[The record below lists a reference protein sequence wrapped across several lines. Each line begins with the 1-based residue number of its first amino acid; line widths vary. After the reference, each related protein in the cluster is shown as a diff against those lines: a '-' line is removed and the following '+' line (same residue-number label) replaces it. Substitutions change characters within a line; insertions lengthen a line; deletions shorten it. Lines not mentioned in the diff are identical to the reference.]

1 MTITTPQ
8 GGLLDRFVEGGRA
21 LYSLPAVALEV
32 LDLTAAP
39 QVDLKALKACIENDP
54 ALTGKILRVVN
65 SSLFGLSREV
75 ADLGQALGLLGT
87 KPLKLLVLGFSLS
100 SVPTGHVTAYLLG
113 KYWRRTLTRAVAARE
128 ISESLWKI
136 PGDEPFIAALLQDLG
151 TLVLVQELGESYAQV
166 VERTERAGADLASVE
181 HTAWGFSHVELSAR
195 LLETWGLPDWLIAVI
210 QTSGRPEQFSR
221 LAPFARTAAQTLYLA
236 SLVAD
241 ILVDGQLDKL
251 PLLFAASEA
260 ANRLDRAK
268 LTELVERLDEKVRSL
283 AEVLSLALPDGV
295 DYRDVL
301 VQAHARM
308 AAVAVDAAGDLADA
322 ERRSSGL
329 DERLL
334 QEVQCLSLAAAQL
347 AGRKAPRPAS
357 LAANGRSST
366 AAAATGTAARGAK
379 TARPAAPLPPS
390 AQMQLRSRLE
400 SVAAAARQARCPL
413 SLLIVEL
420 DRIDE
425 MFLRIGPVAT
435 EGIIATLA
443 EACRR
448 LDAPES
454 FCVQTRT
461 AQFALVLPDFDR
473 RQAVELGHQLLDSL
487 GGFLRNTERD
497 DDGSGALPI
506 SIGVASVALPPKNF
520 RAEDLQAAAER
531 CQFAAQ
537 AAGGNVV
544 KSIEVY

>member
-1 MTITTPQ
+1 MTTTTSQ
-8 GGLLDRFVEGGRA
+8 AGLLERFVAGGRA

-32 LDLTAAP
+32 LDLTSAP

-100 SVPTGHVTAYLLG
+100 SVPTNHVTAYLLG
-113 KYWRRTLTRAVAARE
+113 RYWRRTLTRAVAARE
-128 ISESLWKI
+128 ISESLWRI

-166 VERTERAGADLASVE
+166 VERTERAGADLAAVE
-181 HTAWGFSHVELSAR
+181 RAAWGFSHVELSAR
-195 LLETWGLPDWLIAVI
+195 LLETWGLPDWLVAVI
-210 QTSGRPEQFSR
+210 ETSGRPEQFAR
-221 LAPFARTAAQTLYLA
+221 LAPYARTAAQTLHLA
-236 SLVAD
+236 SLVTA

-251 PLLFAASEA
+251 PVLFAAGEA
-260 ANRLDRAK
+260 AQRLDRAR
-268 LTELVERLDEKVRSL
+268 LTDLVERLDERVRSL
-283 AEVLSLALPDGV
+283 ADVLSLALPEGV

-308 AAVAVDAAGDLADA
+308 AAVAADAAGELAGA
-322 ERRSSGL
+322 AGRPAAS

-334 QEVQCLSLAAAQL
+334 QEVHCLTLAAAQL
-347 AGRKAPRPAS
+347 TGRPPRSAATAESRLAVPTTSTGSPVVRGGQAGRPAS
-357 LAANGRSST
+357 T
-366 AAAATGTAARGAK
+366 
-379 TARPAAPLPPS
+379 LPPS
-390 AQMQLRSRLE
+390 AEMQLTARL
-400 SVAAAARQARCPL
+400 ATMGAAARQARCPL
-413 SLLIVEL
+413 SLVLVEL
-420 DRIDE
+420 DRLDE
-425 MFLRIGPVAT
+425 LFLRMGPVAT
-435 EGIIATLA
+435 ENIVATVG

-448 LDAPES
+448 LDAPDS
-454 FCVQTRT
+454 FCLQTRS

-487 GGFLRNTERD
+487 CGFVRSAEGDAN
-497 DDGSGALPI
+497 GPLPI

-520 RAEDLQAAAER
+520 RAEELQAAAER
-531 CQFAAQ
+531 CLFAAQ
-537 AAGGNVV
+537 AAGGNVA